1 MPDIASLVA
10 SIDSR
15 LDILNA
21 EISRLEQ
28 ARRALE
34 KSTRNGGSGSSTAAG
49 REPQTNG
56 TATAKPARAEPNR
69 LDPDRAE
76 PDRAEP
82 DRAEP
87 ERPEPERPEPNGSSA
102 RRTRARARAGSPSR
116 SARRKQA
123 PLHPDDLERALAA
136 GGGLSASAVAE
147 QASADYQAT
156 LRALRE
162 LEASG
167 RVRREGT
174 RRSTR
179 WRVITDEE
187 RIAARAAELE
197 RLMRGSS

>member
-15 LDILNA
+15 LDTLNA

-34 KSTRNGGSGSSTAAG
+34 KSTRNGGSGSSAAS
-49 REPQTNG
+49 RQPQTNG
-56 TATAKPARAEPNR
+56 TATAKPERPKPNR

-87 ERPEPERPEPNGSSA
+87 HGAEPERPEPNGSSA
-102 RRTRARARAGSPSR
+102 RRTRARAPAGSPSR

-123 PLHPDDLERALAA
+123 PLHPDDVERALAAA

-167 RVRREGT
+167 RVRRDGT

-197 RLMRGSS
+197 RLMRGGS